1 MRKGLIMRLY
11 LILISLIIGVS
22 AFSQKNIK
30 MVLINGGTFEMGS
43 NSKQFKDETPVHK
56 VKVDTFYIAQYE
68 MNFNEYKAFCKVAG
82 FSDPYGETDFPATN
96 ITWERAVMMCNWLSR
111 RDGFDK
117 AYKIT
122 RDEKAGIFEVSCD
135 FNSNGYRLPT
145 EAEWEYAARGGD
157 RSKGFKFSGSNMPYS
172 VAWFNENYK
181 GEEHKSGELLPNETG
196 LYDMSGNVAEW
207 CWDLYD
213 GTYYSHSDNTNPKGS
228 DVGQNRV
235 FRGGTRRDKMAHIIL
250 TRRSYLNQ
258 KKKNLYLG
266 FRVVRTKSY
275 E

>member
-1 MRKGLIMRLY
+1 MRLY
-11 LILISLIIGVS
+11 LTLISLIIGVS
-22 AFSQKNIK
+22 VFSQKNIK

-56 VKVDTFYIAQYE
+56 VKIDTFYIAQYE
-68 MNFNEYKAFCKVAG
+68 INFNEYKAFCKVAG

-181 GEEHKSGELLPNETG
+181 GEEHKSGELLPNEIG

-213 GTYYSHSDNTNPKGS
+213 GTYYSHSESINPKGP
-228 DVGQNRV
+228 DVGQNRN